1 MNATALTTAIA
12 GIRRKVIVCR
22 IPRQHRQLSN
32 LVDGMAAAT
41 GMDDIMVGVCVRS
54 DPNLL
59 TNDTPSVPSN
69 LTHLSRNFIPN

>member
-32 LVDGMAAAT
+32 LVDGMASAT
-41 GMDDIMVGVCVRS
+41 GVDDIMVGVCAIRS
-54 DPNLL
+54 KTFDERYPQRSIKSDAL
-59 TNDTPSVPSN
+59 VA
-69 LTHLSRNFIPN
+69 